1 MRIKLERRLFISRWV
16 SAGMVGLSLAGS
28 FLVMGIVFRLSGVSP
43 VEAYKE
49 MFMGTLGYGYGIT
62 EVLVKATPLILTGL
76 SVAVAMRMSIWNI
89 GAEGQLYMGAF
100 AATWAAQTFTGL
112 SPYLLIPVMFLCGAA
127 MGGIWALIAGWLK
140 VRFAVNEI
148 LTTLFLNYVAISW
161 VYYLVYGP
169 WRNPGQM
176 GFPITR
182 TYVAAAWLPQFFD
195 SRMHLGLL
203 FGIALAVILY
213 LVIRRTSWGFEI
225 RAIGGSVPASRYA
238 GLKITRN
245 ILLVF
250 LLSGALSGV
259 AGMSEISGLHHKLQF
274 GAISADYGY
283 TGIIIACLANG
294 NPLWV
299 IVSALFMGV
308 IFAGGESIKL
318 TMGLSFGMVMTFEGV
333 VLLFLLAGDF
343 FKKYRVQ
350 IETGKGETCT
360 L

>member
-1 MRIKLERRLFISRWV
+1 
-16 SAGMVGLSLAGS
+16 MVVLSLAGS
-28 FLVMGIVFRLSGVSP
+28 FLVMGLVFWLSGVSP
-43 VEAYKE
+43 VEAYTE

-62 EVLVKATPLILTGL
+62 EVLVKSTPLILTGL

-89 GAEGQLYMGAF
+89 GAEGQLFMGAF
-100 AATWAAQTFTGL
+100 AATWAAQTFVGL
-112 SPYLLIPVMFLCGAA
+112 PAWLLIPTMFLCGALV
-127 MGGIWALIAGWLK
+127 GGIWALIAGWLK

-148 LTTLFLNYVAISW
+148 LTTLFLNYVAIAW

-182 TYVAAAWLPQFFD
+182 TYISAAWLPQFFD
-195 SRMHLGLL
+195 SRMHLGFF
-203 FGIALAVILY
+203 FGIGCAIILF
-213 LVIRRTSWGFEI
+213 LVIRYARWGFEI
-225 RAIGGSVPASRYA
+225 RAIGGSLPACRYA

-250 LLSGALSGV
+250 LLSGALAGI

-283 TGIIIACLANG
+283 AGIIIACLANS

-299 IVSALFMGV
+299 IVASLFMGV
-308 IFAGGESIKL
+308 IISGGESLKL
-318 TMGLSFGMVMTFEGV
+318 TMGLSFGMIMTFEGV
-333 VLLFLLAGDF
+333 VLLFLLVGDF
-343 FKKYRVQ
+343 LKKYRVE
-350 IETGKGETCT
+350 IKTGKGDKCT